1 MDNAHHFKGNPAPLG
16 LHTTPPLAKNLGSN
30 RLCDKIH
37 HTETSENVMTTIND
51 ISDLI
56 RIIRQDPDW
65 AEALRSV
72 LLSKEL
78 LALPETF
85 AAFVSKTRENS
96 RVANQR
102 LYAIET
108 NVAHLTTSQASMGGD
123 LSRLAGRDYE
133 SYAARRALLMVAN
146 LLELITVKT
155 LSSTSETQWL
165 DDLTLR
171 AQLGGEITHGEA
183 LQLQAADLVL
193 EGIVPPKNMTPSTS
207 LEPHETNAVPEGQ
220 SPTFYLLAEISMTIQ
235 ERDMTRAINRAAI
248 LHKATGTRTM
258 PLLVGTALEH
268 GLDKGDTVFLEVP
281 DLD

>member
-1 MDNAHHFKGNPAPLG
+1 
-16 LHTTPPLAKNLGSN
+16 
-30 RLCDKIH
+30 
-37 HTETSENVMTTIND
+37 MTTIND

-85 AAFVSKTRENS
+85 AAFVSETRENS
-96 RVANQR
+96 RLVNQR
-102 LYAIET
+102 LHAIET
-108 NVAHLTTSQASMGGD
+108 NVADLTSSQASMGGD

-133 SYAARRALLMVAN
+133 SYAAWRTPLMVAN
-146 LLELITVKT
+146 LLDLHTVKT

-165 DDLTLR
+165 DDLALR
-171 AQLGGEITHGEA
+171 AQLDGDITHAEA

-193 EGIVPPKNMTPSTS
+193 ESLTLPTNMPPSMT
-207 LEPHETNAVPEGQ
+207 LEPQETNPAREGRGPEL
-220 SPTFYLLAEISMTIQ
+220 YLLAEISMTIQ
-235 ERDMTRAINRAAI
+235 ERDVTRAVDRAAI
-248 LHKATGTRTM
+248 LQKATGTKTK
-258 PLLVGTALEH
+258 PLLIGTVLEN

>member
-1 MDNAHHFKGNPAPLG
+1 
-16 LHTTPPLAKNLGSN
+16 
-30 RLCDKIH
+30 
-37 HTETSENVMTTIND
+37 MTTIND

-85 AAFVSKTRENS
+85 AAFVSETRENS
-96 RVANQR
+96 RLVNQR
-102 LYAIET
+102 LHAIET
-108 NVAHLTTSQASMGGD
+108 NVADLTSSQVSMGGD

-133 SYAARRALLMVAN
+133 SYAARRAPLMVAN
-146 LLELITVKT
+146 LLDLLTVRT

-165 DDLTLR
+165 DALALR
-171 AQLGGEITHGEA
+171 AQLDGDITHAEA

-193 EGIVPPKNMTPSTS
+193 ESLTIPTNMPPSMT
-207 LEPHETNAVPEGQ
+207 LEPQETNPAREGRGPEL
-220 SPTFYLLAEISMTIQ
+220 YLLAEISMTIQ
-235 ERDMTRAINRAAI
+235 ERDVTRAVDRAAI
-248 LHKATGTRTM
+248 LQKATGTKTK
-258 PLLVGTALEH
+258 PLLIGTVLEN

>member
-1 MDNAHHFKGNPAPLG
+1 
-16 LHTTPPLAKNLGSN
+16 
-30 RLCDKIH
+30 
-37 HTETSENVMTTIND
+37 MTTIND

-85 AAFVSKTRENS
+85 AAFVSENRENS
-96 RVANQR
+96 RLVNQR
-102 LYAIET
+102 LLAIET
-108 NVAHLTTSQASMGGD
+108 SQTSMGGD
-123 LSRLAGRDYE
+123 LSRLSGRDYE
-133 SYAARRALLMVAN
+133 GYAARRAPLMVAN
-146 LLELITVKT
+146 LLELTTVET
-155 LSSTSETQWL
+155 LSNTSETQWL
-165 DDLTLR
+165 DDLALR
-171 AQLGGEITHGEA
+171 AQLRGDITHAEA

-193 EGIVPPKNMTPSTS
+193 EGIVLPTNMTPSTS
-207 LEPHETNAVPEGQ
+207 LEPQETTPVPEGQ

-235 ERDMTRAINRAAI
+235 ERDMTRVINRAAI
-248 LHKATGTRTM
+248 LQKATGTRTM
-258 PLLVGTALEH
+258 PLLVSTALEN

>member
-1 MDNAHHFKGNPAPLG
+1 
-16 LHTTPPLAKNLGSN
+16 
-30 RLCDKIH
+30 
-37 HTETSENVMTTIND
+37 MTTIND

-85 AAFVSKTRENS
+85 AAFVSETRENA
-96 RVANQR
+96 RLVNQR
-102 LYAIET
+102 LHAIESS
-108 NVAHLTTSQASMGGD
+108 VADLTSSQASIGGD

-133 SYAARRALLMVAN
+133 SYAARRAPLMAAN
-146 LLELITVKT
+146 LLDLHTVKT

-171 AQLGGEITHGEA
+171 AQLDGDITHAEA

-193 EGIVPPKNMTPSTS
+193 ESITLPTNMTPSMT
-207 LEPHETNAVPEGQ
+207 LEPRETNPEREGRG
-220 SPTFYLLAEISMTIQ
+220 PELYLLAEISMTIQ
-235 ERDMTRAINRAAI
+235 ERDVTRAVNRAAI
-248 LHKATGTRTM
+248 LQKATGTKTK
-258 PLLVGTALEH
+258 PLLIGTVLKN
-268 GLDKGDTVFLEVP
+268 GLDKGDTVFLEIP